1 MEDMRFLLFSFGFD
15 REGAGKPLMPAS
27 PGKGFPSEWRAE
39 EGQVAEMSCCCL
51 HEEPEPRGAGGSL
64 HRAPSEGLKPRPH
77 QPSHAAWQSQCPAFS
92 LVCTEAWHAL
102 TEALAAELCL

>member
-1 MEDMRFLLFSFGFD
+1 MEDMSFLLFSFGFD

-27 PGKGFPSEWRAE
+27 PGKGFLSEWRAE
-39 EGQVAEMSCCCL
+39 EGQAAEMSCCCL
-51 HEEPEPRGAGGSL
+51 RESPGVQVAHCN
-64 HRAPSEGLKPRPH
+64 RAPSEGLKPRPH
-77 QPSHAAWQSQCPAFS
+77 QPSRAAWQGQCPAFS